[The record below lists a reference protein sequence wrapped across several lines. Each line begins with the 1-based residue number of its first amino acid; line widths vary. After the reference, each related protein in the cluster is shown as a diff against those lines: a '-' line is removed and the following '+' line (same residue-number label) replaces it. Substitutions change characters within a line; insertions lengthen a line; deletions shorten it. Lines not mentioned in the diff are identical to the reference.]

1 MKYAVAKIQG
11 KQYKLEE
18 GQIIVVDKVSKEIN
32 PQVLLFVNEDKVSIG
47 TPTVKSCEI
56 KFKKLDDKKEKKI
69 YVRKYKA
76 KSRYRK
82 KIGFRAQKSQ
92 LLVEKIS

>member
-18 GQIIVVDKVSKEIN
+18 GKIIVVDKVSKEIN
-32 PQVLLFVNEDKVSIG
+32 PQVLLYVNEGKVQVG
-47 TPTVKSCEI
+47 TPAVKNCEI
-56 KFKKLDDKKEKKI
+56 KFKRLDDKKEKKI